1 MFKRNQFFIMAFTFV
16 LLVGLLGLPTLSAKD
31 TANEDRERAQNAAT
45 VLSEIMET
53 PEGIPNDLLARAEGV
68 AVFPHVVKGAFIV
81 GGEYGTGLVSRR
93 MENGRWSTPSFIKIG
108 GASVGFQLGG
118 SSTDVV
124 LVFTNREGVDGLLKG
139 KVKLGADAA
148 VAAGPVGRNAQV
160 GTDILLKS
168 PVLAYSRSKGL
179 FAGIALDGAVV
190 SIDES
195 ANRRAYGKDMTA
207 DDILN
212 NGKARMN
219 DIVAP
224 FVQAL
229 TKYAPA
235 GKRTT
240 D

>member
-1 MFKRNQFFIMAFTFV
+1 MFKRNQFFVMAFMFV
-16 LLVGLLGLPTLSAKD
+16 LLVSSLGLRTLSAKD
-31 TANEDRERAQNAAT
+31 TAAEERERAQNAAM

-53 PEGIPNDLLARAEGV
+53 PEGIPNDLLARAEGI

-93 MENGRWSTPSFIKIG
+93 MENGRWSTPAFIKIG
-108 GASVGFQLGG
+108 GGSVGFQIGG

-124 LVFTNREGVDGLLKG
+124 LVFTNREGVNGLLKG

-160 GTDILLKS
+160 GTDVLLKS

-212 NGKARMN
+212 NGKARMT
-219 DIVAP
+219 DAVAP

-229 TKYAPA
+229 NKYASA
-235 GKRTT
+235 SKRTT